1 MPGIPQKRQSV
12 RPQLPVL
19 VAAALIVV
27 ALVAVWFAVGA
38 AVGSG
43 GDDCPAEGNATGE
56 RCR

>member
-1 MPGIPQKRQSV
+1 
-12 RPQLPVL
+12 
-19 VAAALIVV
+19 VAAALIVI
-27 ALVAVWFAVGA
+27 ALAAVWFAVGA

>member
-1 MPGIPQKRQSV
+1 MA
-12 RPQLPVL
+12 VL
-19 VAAALIVV
+19 VAAAVIVV

-43 GDDCPAEGNATGE
+43 GDDCPAKTNETAE